1 MRNTSW
7 KTEECRPDS
16 TNLNAWLRHL
26 PQFWDFCKQQI
37 KNNLIVKLELLL
49 FSIPKM
55 KFDVTERIYG
65 IHNMAGNAIN
75 KAQLQHLQKMV
86 MKKKWR

>member
-16 TNLNAWLRHL
+16 TNLNARLRRL
-26 PQFWDFCKQQI
+26 PQFWDFCEQQI
-37 KNNLIVKLELLL
+37 KNNLTVKLELLL

-55 KFDVTERIYG
+55 KFDVTEQIYG

-75 KAQLQHLQKMV
+75 KAQL
-86 MKKKWR
+86 